1 MAASGETTSY
11 QLPYPLQ
18 TDAVDVAG
26 DMQLL
31 AEKVEEKLL
40 LKSNLISP
48 NFTGTPLAPTAS
60 VDISTN
66 QIATTAFVINQGY
79 IKSADA
85 FSTYAPLSSPAL
97 TGNPTATTQSLGNSS
112 TRIATT
118 AFVANTVN
126 NSISGITGLLP
137 SQSYP
142 ETNEKFLSSDG
153 ANASWSG
160 IQISNVDNLQTS
172 LNNLTPLNRSFISSS
187 ETLYPLQLTDA
198 YKQVEMTS
206 SSANTVY
213 VPKDAS
219 VNFPIGTTITI
230 ASMGTGQTTIIAQE
244 DSITTV
250 LVTENNYR
258 LRTRYSVAT
267 LVKRAAN
274 QWLLYGDL
282 SS

>member
-1 MAASGETTSY
+1 MAASGETYSY
-11 QLPYPLQ
+11 QLPYPIQ
-18 TDAVDVAG
+18 TDSVDVAG

-40 LKSNLISP
+40 LKSNLASP
-48 NFTGTPLAPTAS
+48 TFTGTPLAPTAA
-60 VDISTN
+60 VDTSTT
-66 QIATTAFVINQGY
+66 QLATTAFVINQGY

-85 FSTYAPLSSPAL
+85 FSTYAPLASPAL
-97 TGNPTATTQSLGNSS
+97 TGNPTAITQSLGNSS

-118 AFVANTVN
+118 EFVANTVSD
-126 NSISGITGLLP
+126 SISGITGLLP

-172 LNNLTPLNRSFISSS
+172 LNNLTPLNRSFVSSS

-206 SSANTVY
+206 SSANTVFI
-213 VPKDAS
+213 PKDAS
-219 VNFPIGTTITI
+219 VNFPIGTTITVV
-230 ASMGTGQTTIIAQE
+230 SMGTGRTSVIAQE
-244 DSITTV
+244 DQITTV
-250 LVTENNYR
+250 LASPSYV
-258 LRTRYSVAT
+258 LRGQYSVAT
-267 LVKRAAN
+267 IVKRAAN

-282 SS
+282 AL